1 MTYFIEINS
10 SNNRPG
16 TTLVGR
22 SGNRV
27 ASRLLHEVK
36 DNPDFAFR
44 NEHTANRALIE
55 AINDLRLKR
64 VEENRGFTTE
74 YKLNLLKRLNN
85 AQFISCK

>member
-1 MTYFIEINS
+1 MTYFIEIDP

-36 DNPDFAFR
+36 DHPDFAFP
-44 NEHTANRALIE
+44 NEHTASQALTE
-55 AINDLRLKR
+55 AINELRLKQ
-64 VEENRGFTTE
+64 VEPDRGFTTE
-74 YKLNLLKRLNN
+74 YKLSLLERLTN
-85 AQFISCK
+85 AEFFSCE